1 MLTAI
6 KHVQRQC
13 RNINQVRWKIIPSF
27 SCLYFR
33 LNNPAKIIK
42 IPRCM
47 QFQLKCRRMGIILRD
62 TVYIK
67 QTRPNA
73 QGRSRTK
80 TTFWPRHDR
89 LHGLVRPISNAAQC
103 LGIQAY
109 FTVGQGCRLGLLMS
123 VTSSKIVFTLR
134 LRNEL
139 YRYSRTGT
147 NFTHIGLEIVG
158 AFQRHTT
165 AVFCITGD
173 VKLKFATKHHRS
185 FQHAF
190 PPCLSPLLLFHQ
202 WRNQKFLVEG
212 VEVRHRQPYRDVEG
226 LRCGRGEEVP
236 IPTVDGFGRY
246 HAPTRIFLI
255 FRFKWLILVKFVG
268 LIDLLVSDKS
278 V

>member
-1 MLTAI
+1 MPKVEVGRKQHFGLDTIDCMALLDLSRMQPS
-6 KHVQRQC
+6 VQA
-13 RNINQVRWKIIPSF
+13 S
-27 SCLYFR
+27 
-33 LNNPAKIIK
+33 
-42 IPRCM
+42 
-47 QFQLKCRRMGIILRD
+47 
-62 TVYIK
+62 
-67 QTRPNA
+67 
-73 QGRSRTK
+73 
-80 TTFWPRHDR
+80 
-89 LHGLVRPISNAAQC
+89 RPISPWAKA
-103 LGIQAY
+103 
-109 FTVGQGCRLGLLMS
+109 QGCRLGLLMS

-226 LRCGRGEEVP
+226 
-236 IPTVDGFGRY
+236 
-246 HAPTRIFLI
+246 
-255 FRFKWLILVKFVG
+255 
-268 LIDLLVSDKS
+268 
-278 V
+278 